1 MPDHFYPVA
10 LDLPVRS
17 LTGRSDFFI
26 SEENAAAVALIDSFP
41 NGFNGAVIFGEKGC
55 GKTHLAHLFAAAAFQ
70 KTGREAV
77 VMPAEDFNPSSLA
90 DFLEK
95 SACIVLENVSRPVD
109 ERGLFHLLN
118 AVKSLNGFV
127 LLTAERPPAAWGLT
141 LPDLITRLKALPCIE
156 IQPPGE
162 TLMQAVLIKQF
173 ADRQLKVAPEVI
185 AYLLKNMERSFRV
198 ASFVTRRAD
207 ELSLAERRAV
217 TIPLVRRVLG
227 ELRDAV

>member
-17 LTGRSDFFI
+17 LTGRGDFFV

-55 GKTHLAHLFAAAAFQ
+55 GKTHLAHLFAAAVFQ
-70 KTGREAV
+70 KTGQKAAI
-77 VMPAEDFNPSSLA
+77 MPVADFNHSSLA
-90 DFLEK
+90 DFSEE
-95 SACIVLENVSRPVD
+95 SPYIVLENVGRPVE

-118 AVKSLNGFV
+118 TVKSRDGFV

-141 LPDLITRLKALPCIE
+141 LPDLMTRLKALPCME

-162 TLMQAVLIKQF
+162 TLMQAVLVKQF

-185 AYLLKNMERSFRV
+185 AYLLKNMERSFRI

-217 TIPLVRRVLG
+217 TIPLVRRVLL
-227 ELRDAV
+227 EIKN

>member
-17 LTGRSDFFI
+17 LTGRGDFFV

-55 GKTHLAHLFAAAAFQ
+55 GKTHLAHLFAAAVFQ
-70 KTGREAV
+70 KTGQKAAI
-77 VMPAEDFNPSSLA
+77 MPVADFNRSSLA
-90 DFLEK
+90 DFSEE
-95 SACIVLENVSRPVD
+95 SPYIVLENVGRPVE

-118 AVKSLNGFV
+118 TVKSRDGFV

-141 LPDLITRLKALPCIE
+141 LPDLITRLKALPCME

-162 TLMQAVLIKQF
+162 TLMQAVLVKQF

-185 AYLLKNMERSFRV
+185 AYLLKNMERSFRI

-217 TIPLVRRVLG
+217 TIPLVRRVLL
-227 ELRDAV
+227 EIKN

>member
-1 MPDHFYPVA
+1 MPDRFYQTA

-17 LTGRSDFFI
+17 LTDRNDFFI
-26 SEENAAAVALIDSFP
+26 SGENAAAVALIDSFP

-55 GKTHLAHLFAAAAFQ
+55 GKTHLAHLFAAAVFQ
-70 KTGREAV
+70 KTGKETAI
-77 VMPAEDFNPSSLA
+77 MPAADFDPSASA

-95 SACIVLENVSRPVD
+95 SPYAVLENAGRPVN
-109 ERGLFHLLN
+109 ERALFHLLN

-127 LLTAERPPAAWGLT
+127 LLTAEQPPAAWGLV
-141 LPDLITRLKALPCIE
+141 LPDLITRLKALPCIK
-156 IQPPGE
+156 ILPPGE

-185 AYLLKNMERSFRV
+185 AYLLKNMERSFKV
-198 ASFVTRRAD
+198 AAMITRRAD

-217 TIPLVRRVLG
+217 TIPLVRRVLS
-227 ELRDAV
+227 ELRGAV